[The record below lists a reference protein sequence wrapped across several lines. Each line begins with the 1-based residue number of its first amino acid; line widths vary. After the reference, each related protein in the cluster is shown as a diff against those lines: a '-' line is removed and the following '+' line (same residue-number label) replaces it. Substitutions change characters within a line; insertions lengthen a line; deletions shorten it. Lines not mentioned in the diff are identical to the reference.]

1 MVFGYLEESAAFAQA
16 AQPRYPPLLED
27 VQMIARPIEAK
38 EEEPNNNSGTLGS
51 LAENI
56 SWLLTATW
64 HLEPNRYS
72 ILCWGELC
80 SLQDSCICLFH
91 LDPFR
96 ISESQPNR
104 WLVCLMLTCLSVQ
117 KLACQFHCES
127 SVSQLRQQAS
137 EMRNALWSLIQ
148 ER

>member
-1 MVFGYLEESAAFAQA
+1 M
-16 AQPRYPPLLED
+16 D

-91 LDPFR
+91 LGFR
-96 ISESQPNR
+96 NHSQIDD
-104 WLVCLMLTCLSVQ
+104 LF
-117 KLACQFHCES
+117 A
-127 SVSQLRQQAS
+127 
-137 EMRNALWSLIQ
+137 
-148 ER
+148 